1 MSEGWSPRSITVA
14 MGRSI
19 ERAIAGDRGGVR
31 SQREGE
37 PSNGAASVG
46 QRDPPSETDQPV
58 RRVRPRRIAQ
68 PQTGATEVAG
78 PVDPG
83 DRVSDVPRM
92 GEPREVAA
100 TGAVPRTSRRGE
112 TRLPAL
118 EFGVGVGA
126 VTSDGDGAHDVPF
139 DAPTG
144 GGPTDRESDDI
155 RLAHWILQ
163 RGRCRRAR
171 SSDPT
176 RGN

>member
-14 MGRSI
+14 MGRSM

-92 GEPREVAA
+92 GEPREVAG
-100 TGAVPRTSRRGE
+100 TGAVPGPPQIDQSGTPADRRSGL
-112 TRLPAL
+112 RSA
-118 EFGVGVGA
+118 
-126 VTSDGDGAHDVPF
+126 TSDRDGAPSVPF
-139 DAPTG
+139 DATARRG
-144 GGPTDRESDDI
+144 AADREGDEI
-155 RLAHWILQ
+155 RTGHWILH